1 MKSVPERDHQ
11 GLREEGQ
18 GGSAP
23 LERHAVRGEGLR
35 QCSSSSSARAI
46 TRAAKIHSGTE
57 HLFSSPSSSCR
68 QILILIL
75 ILILV
80 LVQQLRHRC
89 DARFVRNVRRTAT
102 RSSRSRR
109 PMQFAENTFPC
120 SSRGADLSINA
131 RVSLPQLCGV
141 CQELSSSA
149 CASGALRGAEERW
162 GSGWVQGVTT
172 TRVWCSANKVVST
185 LIARV
190 LKNKNC
196 PRQES
201 YLRPTHDQKS
211 KKKLCSEH
219 VVGRTRTYA
228 SNEIR

>member
-1 MKSVPERDHQ
+1 MNFTFLSLFFSFVQNVRPLFLPASVKLTSLKEHFFLKFHQKHQTDRDQ
-11 GLREEGQ
+11 FSKPPGNG
-18 GGSAP
+18 
-23 LERHAVRGEGLR
+23 RGEGE
-35 QCSSSSSARAI
+35 Q
-46 TRAAKIHSGTE
+46 
-57 HLFSSPSSSCR
+57 
-68 QILILIL
+68 
-75 ILILV
+75 
-80 LVQQLRHRC
+80 
-89 DARFVRNVRRTAT
+89 
-102 RSSRSRR
+102 
-109 PMQFAENTFPC
+109 
-120 SSRGADLSINA
+120 
-131 RVSLPQLCGV
+131 
-141 CQELSSSA
+141 
-149 CASGALRGAEERW
+149 GALRGAEERW

-172 TRVWCSANKVVST
+172 TRVWCSANKVGST

>member
-1 MKSVPERDHQ
+1 MISKAS
-11 GLREEGQ
+11 REEGQ

-46 TRAAKIHSGTE
+46 TRAAKIHSGME
-57 HLFSSPSSSCR
+57 HLFSSPSSSSR
-68 QILILIL
+68 QIL

-80 LVQQLRHRC
+80 LVLVQRLRHRC
-89 DARFVRNVRRTAT
+89 DVRFVRRTAT

-172 TRVWCSANKVVST
+172 ARGWCSPVPERPLPALTRS
-185 LIARV
+185 AR
-190 LKNKNC
+190 
-196 PRQES
+196 P
-201 YLRPTHDQKS
+201 
-211 KKKLCSEH
+211 
-219 VVGRTRTYA
+219 
-228 SNEIR
+228 